1 MPGITHT
8 KVIKFSAYTV
18 QRFKQVQELLD
29 RLDPQAEPQ
38 ALVVPGSPTP
48 EGGIIVFPGS
58 FNPPTTAHLAMLKQ
72 ARHFAYLHGHMKVY
86 AAISKHIVDKEAV
99 ERPLLVDRI
108 VLLDTV
114 LRHHLRHTGIMLF
127 NRGLYVE
134 QAEAVRACSTYSP
147 KVTELYFLVGFDKIV
162 QILDPRYYEYRDAA
176 LHELFAL
183 AELLVA
189 PRGAA
194 GTAELTRLLDR
205 PEHRQFASHIHTLPF
220 NTADPDISS
229 THIRADL
236 ADHEPE
242 VPPEVRRFIRQTHAY
257 APPVQLPDGSSI
269 DCYGERTK
277 AIEALLKHA
286 NAGK

>member
-1 MPGITHT
+1 MPGITNT
-8 KVIKFSAYTV
+8 KVIKFSAYTI
-18 QRFKQVQELLD
+18 QRFKQVQALLD
-29 RLDPQAEPQ
+29 RLDPEAEPQ

-134 QAEAVRACSTYSP
+134 QAEAVHTSFP
-147 KVTELYFLVGFDKIV
+147 QVTRLYFLIGYDKIV
-162 QILDPRYYEYRDAA
+162 QILDPHYYEDRDAA

-183 AELLVA
+183 ADLLVA
-189 PRGAA
+189 PRGSA
-194 GTAELTRLLDR
+194 GPAELTRLLDQ
-205 PEHRQFASHIHTLPF
+205 PENRQFAPHIHALPL
-220 NTADPDISS
+220 NAAYRDVSS
-229 THIRADL
+229 THIR
-236 ADHEPE
+236 E
-242 VPPEVRRFIRQTHAY
+242 
-257 APPVQLPDGSSI
+257 
-269 DCYGERTK
+269 
-277 AIEALLKHA
+277 
-286 NAGK
+286 N

>member
-18 QRFKQVQELLD
+18 QRFKQVQALLD

-134 QAEAVRACSTYSP
+134 QAEAVRTNFP
-147 KVTELYFLVGFDKIV
+147 KVTELYFLIGFDKIV
-162 QILDPRYYEYRDAA
+162 QILDPRYYEDRDAA
-176 LHELFAL
+176 LRELFAL
-183 AELLVA
+183 AELLVV

-194 GTAELTRLLDR
+194 GTAELTGLLDR
-205 PEHRQFASHIHTLPF
+205 PENRQFASHIHTLPL
-220 NTADPDISS
+220 NTAYRDISS
-229 THIRADL
+229 TRVREDL
-236 ADHEPE
+236 ADHEQE

-269 DCYGERTK
+269 DCYGERVK